1 MSKLLLV
8 EDDQSI
14 VSSLSDY
21 LGNEGFKIENAP
33 GQKEAIE
40 KLDSDQY
47 DIALVDIQLSNGNGF
62 SVCSAI
68 KERGTMPVIFLTASD
83 DEYSVVAGLD
93 MGADDY
99 ISKPFRPRELLSRIN
114 SVLRITKNTQNII
127 SYLDLVV
134 DTNQATVSK
143 NGKEIL
149 LSAMEYKLLLVFLRN
164 KGIVLSRRRLLELLW
179 DTTGEF
185 INDNTL
191 TVYMK
196 RLRDKIETNPQEPEI
211 IITFVGLAIRW
222 VDMDFIRNKE
232 VKRQIV
238 VSSILILFWGGIGII
253 VDSKAVWIVLSAII
267 SSSAVSLFFTYQRYK
282 KIADFVCILIG
293 CYMEMKK
300 FLLGSFKKVSYLFYM
315 MKYPR

>member
-1 MSKLLLV
+1 MMSKLLLV

-21 LGNEGFKIENAP
+21 LGNEGFKIESAS

-40 KLDSDQY
+40 KLDNDQY
-47 DIALVDIQLSNGNGF
+47 DIALVDIQLSNG
-62 SVCSAI
+62 I

-114 SVLRITKNTQNII
+114 SVLRRTKNTQNII

-134 DTNQATVSK
+134 DTNQATVLK

-211 IITFVGLAIRW
+211 IITVRGLGYKVG
-222 VDMDFIRNKE
+222 
-232 VKRQIV
+232 
-238 VSSILILFWGGIGII
+238 
-253 VDSKAVWIVLSAII
+253 
-267 SSSAVSLFFTYQRYK
+267 
-282 KIADFVCILIG
+282 
-293 CYMEMKK
+293 
-300 FLLGSFKKVSYLFYM
+300 
-315 MKYPR
+315 

>member
-1 MSKLLLV
+1 MFEYMTVQDAAKLWGISVRRVQKLC
-8 EDDQSI
+8 EENRIDGI
-14 VSSLSDY
+14 VRLPRAWLIPQDAQKPADGRYKQNKNEFIADNKENTLSDY

-114 SVLRITKNTQNII
+114 SVLRRTKNTQNII

-211 IITFVGLAIRW
+211 IITVRGLGYKVG
-222 VDMDFIRNKE
+222 
-232 VKRQIV
+232 
-238 VSSILILFWGGIGII
+238 
-253 VDSKAVWIVLSAII
+253 
-267 SSSAVSLFFTYQRYK
+267 
-282 KIADFVCILIG
+282 
-293 CYMEMKK
+293 
-300 FLLGSFKKVSYLFYM
+300 
-315 MKYPR
+315 